1 MKSFRIVAVSLF
13 FTILFS
19 SCQKNYEKL
28 IEGCWQV
35 NVDKSYFIEKGK
47 RSYFDDES
55 GAPFYLIKFE
65 NGSFVTNNENNNTT
79 TDPTSD
85 KGHHDDYD
93 LQVQELLNSFH
104 IIDNGK
110 YHIDKDSLFS
120 KEGVAY
126 IYKMNN
132 STMVLENTEVHI
144 EFDRIDCNYFSAVL
158 EGEIQLKPIE
168 EKLRMWDSLANWQRQ
183 FKTDTLD

>member
-1 MKSFRIVAVSLF
+1 MKAFRIIAVSLF
-13 FTILFS
+13 CTMLFS

-55 GAPFYLIKFE
+55 GVPFYLIKFE
-65 NGSFVTNNENNNTT
+65 NGSFVTNNEKKSNN

-85 KGHHDDYD
+85 KWDYDDYA
-93 LQVQELLNSFH
+93 LQELLNSFH

-110 YHIDKDSLFS
+110 YHIDKDSIFS

-126 IYKMNN
+126 ISKMNN

-158 EGEIQLKPIE
+158 KGEIQLKPIE